1 MTDTT
6 PQGTPQLD
14 TTIDEPGPD
23 AGEVELALFMLE
35 RTRATFAWKVGGLD
49 AEALHRAFPPSEMT
63 LAGLVKH
70 MTFVEDDF
78 VARRLGAGGY
88 GKPWHHTTPDDWPGY
103 DWRSAADDSPADLY
117 RWWQEAVERART
129 AWTRVTADGGLDEP
143 ADIEWDEGGHPN
155 RRRMLVD
162 LNAEY
167 ARHLGHADLFREA
180 IDGLVGEDP
189 PQG

>member
-6 PQGTPQLD
+6 PQGTPELD
-14 TTIDEPGPD
+14 TTIHEPALD

-35 RTRATFAWKVGGLD
+35 RSRATFAWKVGGLD
-49 AEALHRAFPPSEMT
+49 AEALHRPFPPSQMT

-78 VARRLGAGGY
+78 VARWLGAGGY
-88 GKPWHHTTPDDWPGY
+88 GTPWQQTTADDWPGY
-103 DWRSAADDSPADLY
+103 DWRSAADDSPAQLY
-117 RWWQEAVERART
+117 TWWQEAVERARE
-129 AWTRVTADGGLDEP
+129 AWAQVTADGGLDQQ
-143 ADIEWDEGGHPN
+143 AAIEWVDGSPN
-155 RRRMLVD
+155 RRRVLVD
-162 LNAEY
+162 INAEY

-189 PQG
+189 PQP